1 MKPLVGKVPGFSY
14 EVCPASEPLC
24 SICERDGLSVLL
36 VNAQIGVCE
45 PCSMLL
51 AWVWRDFQGLTIPT
65 AAYPLEIGFVLILI
79 VRVKPE
85 YAHAPEDPDAL
96 EVLMVERKDE
106 PGAFGLPGGKVER
119 DETPKEAAVRELI
132 EETSVRTWTTA
143 LESIHTAYSPRAR
156 LGQVFL
162 CRGYDGEPED
172 GSSPEGVQMA
182 WLPWPPSLHAQHLAG
197 FYAGVEEAFDAKW
210 KMHRTVSATT
220 PLSLRLGEPAVL
232 YLERRMKILRGE
244 RKADD
249 GRMLEIYMTA
259 MSDDEKGICQVILS
273 AEKKLV
279 PPPTALVAPAA
290 VETVGEEAEEADEG
304 GDDEDEN
311 AVSGE
316 QSELGFVRPAPA
328 VRRGP

>member
-1 MKPLVGKVPGFSY
+1 MKSLVGKVPGFNY

-24 SICERDGLSVLL
+24 SICERDGLPVLL
-36 VNAQIGVCE
+36 VNSQISVCE
-45 PCSMLL
+45 PCSMLIG
-51 AWVWRDFQGLTIPT
+51 WVWRDFHGLTIPT
-65 AAYPLEIGFVLILI
+65 AAYPLDIGFVLVLI

-119 DETPKEAAVRELI
+119 DETPKEAAVRELV
-132 EETSVRTWTTA
+132 EETGVRTWATA

-156 LGQVFL
+156 LGAVFL

-172 GSSPEGVQMA
+172 ETNPEGVQMA

-197 FYAGVEEAFDAKW
+197 FYMGVEEAFDARW
-210 KMHRTVSATT
+210 KMQRMVAAST

-232 YLERRMKILRGE
+232 YLERRMAILRGE
-244 RKADD
+244 KKTDD
-249 GRMLEIYMTA
+249 GRMLESYMA
-259 MSDDEKGICQVILS
+259 VMSDDEKGIAQIILS

-279 PPPTALVAPAA
+279 PPPTALVAPPV

-304 GDDEDEN
+304 GEDEDEN

-316 QSELGFVRPAPA
+316 QSELGFVRPAPTT
-328 VRRGP
+328 VRR